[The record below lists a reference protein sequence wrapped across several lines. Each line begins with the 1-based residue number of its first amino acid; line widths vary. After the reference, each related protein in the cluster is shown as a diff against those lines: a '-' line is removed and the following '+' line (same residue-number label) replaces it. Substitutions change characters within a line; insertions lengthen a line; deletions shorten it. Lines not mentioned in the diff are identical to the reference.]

1 MPSLSRALSREFAGP
16 AEPFRVVTAD
26 GVSLAGTRIGS
37 AEPAVVLCHG
47 FSGWHRKPRPVLF
60 ADALARWFTV
70 YGFDFR
76 GHGES
81 DGVTTFG
88 SLEMHDIAAVLPRA
102 RQDGHDRVATVG
114 GSMGGIAVIRH
125 AALVGGADAVVA
137 ISTPAR
143 WDGHRSAAVRRMTW
157 LTGSPRGRRLMRAA
171 GVRLPGTWD
180 RPESPEDLVGKIA
193 PVPLLIVHGRDD
205 HFFDEEEAWRLY
217 RRAGSP
223 KRLLLARPFGHADD
237 GLTGELA
244 ERVARFVYEAWGV
257 PWPG

>member
-1 MPSLSRALSREFAGP
+1 MPSLPRTLSREFAGP
-16 AEPFRVVTAD
+16 AHRFRVTTVD
-26 GVSLAGTRIGS
+26 GVTLSGTRIGH
-37 AEPAVVLCHG
+37 ADPAVVLCHG

-81 DGVTTFG
+81 EGVTTFG
-88 SLEMHDIAAVLPRA
+88 SLEVNDVAAVLERA
-102 RQDGHDRVATVG
+102 RGEGHANVATVG

-125 AALVGGADAVVA
+125 AALFGGVDAVVA

-217 RRAGSP
+217 RRAGQP
-223 KRLLLARPFGHADD
+223 KRLLLARPFGHAED
-237 GLTGELA
+237 GYTVELA
-244 ERVARFVYEAWGV
+244 ERVARFLYGAWER
-257 PWPG
+257 PWPA

>member
-1 MPSLSRALSREFAGP
+1 MPSLPRALSREFAGP
-16 AEPFRVVTAD
+16 AERFRVVAAD

-81 DGVTTFG
+81 DGVSTFG
-88 SLEMHDIAAVLPRA
+88 SLEVNDIAAVLERA
-102 RQDGHDRVATVG
+102 REDGHTRVATVG

-157 LTGSPRGRRLMRAA
+157 LTGSPGGRRLMRVA
-171 GVRLPGTWD
+171 GVRLPETWD

-217 RRAGSP
+217 RRAGQP
-223 KRLLLARPFGHADD
+223 KRLLLARPFGHAED
-237 GLTGELA
+237 GYTVELA
-244 ERVARFVYEAWGV
+244 ERVARFLYGAWER
-257 PWPG
+257 PWPA

>member
-1 MPSLSRALSREFAGP
+1 MPSLSRALSREFTGP
-16 AEPFRVVTAD
+16 AHRFTVTTAD
-26 GVSLAGTRIGS
+26 GVSLSGTRIGS
-37 AEPAVVLCHG
+37 NEPAVVLCHG
-47 FSGWHRKPRPVLF
+47 FSGWHRKPRPARF
-60 ADALARWFTV
+60 ADALARRFTV

-81 DGVTTFG
+81 EGVTTFG
-88 SLEMHDIAAVLPRA
+88 ALETQDVAAVVAMA
-102 RQDGHDRVATVG
+102 REEGHDRVASIG
-114 GSMGGIAVIRH
+114 GSMGGIAVVRH
-125 AALVGGADAVVA
+125 AALMGGVDAVVS

-157 LTGSPRGRRLMRAA
+157 LTSSPRGRRLMLAA
-171 GVRLPGTWD
+171 GVRLPERWD

-223 KRLLLARPFGHADD
+223 KRLLLARPFGHGED
-237 GLTGELA
+237 GYTEELA
-244 ERVARFVYEAWGV
+244 ERVAGFLYRAWEL
-257 PWPG
+257 PWPA

>member
-1 MPSLSRALSREFAGP
+1 MPSLSRALSRDFVGP
-16 AEPFRVVTAD
+16 AHTFRVTTAD
-26 GVSLAGTRIGS
+26 GIGLSGTRVGE
-37 AEPAVVLCHG
+37 ADPAIVLCHG
-47 FSGWHRKPRPVLF
+47 FSGWHRKPRPARF

-76 GHGES
+76 GHGQSE
-81 DGVTTFG
+81 GFTTFG
-88 SLEMHDIAAVLPRA
+88 VLEVNDIEAIVRRAHDE
-102 RQDGHDRVATVG
+102 GHSNVATVG
-114 GSMGGIAVIRH
+114 ASMGGIAVVRH
-125 AALVGGADAVVA
+125 AALVGGVDAVVS

-157 LTGSPRGRRLMRAA
+157 LTSSASGRRLMRAA
-171 GVRLPGTWD
+171 GVRLPDTWE

-193 PVPLLIVHGRDD
+193 PTPLLLVHGRDD

-237 GLTGELA
+237 GFTDELA
-244 ERVARFVYEAWGV
+244 QRVARFVYEAWGL
-257 PWPG
+257 PWPA